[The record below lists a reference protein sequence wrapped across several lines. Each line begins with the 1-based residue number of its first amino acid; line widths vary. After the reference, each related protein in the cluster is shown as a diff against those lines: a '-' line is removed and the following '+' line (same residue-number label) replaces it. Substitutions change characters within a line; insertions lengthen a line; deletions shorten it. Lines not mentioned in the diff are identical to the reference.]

1 MISAPTA
8 LACKFLLVLAA
19 SAVALQHQEG
29 DARASENL
37 APKSDQMYP
46 ARRGIPESESE
57 LDLYHR
63 LRNVES
69 RGDLVILATELGLH
83 GNAAEIGV
91 WHGGFSRHNLAN
103 SRFKKYYMIDAW
115 AFRKNDF
122 IVDARG
128 KYRLSGDK
136 NKPDTASH
144 NTDYQIANH
153 SVDAFRG
160 RAVMI
165 RDLSENAAKQF
176 EDEFFD
182 FIYVDAGHEY
192 ENVIRDLEVW
202 WPKLKHG
209 GMMAGDDFA
218 DSYDTFPSA
227 RFHRGTWGVKSA
239 VHNFANKVGSP
250 FFLTYADS
258 KHLSTASTPMSDAE
272 FTTGKGLHGPNRV
285 RAHDF
290 YPAWYMFK

>member
-128 KYRLSGDK
+128 KYR
-136 NKPDTASH
+136 P
-144 NTDYQIANH
+144 
-153 SVDAFRG
+153 R
-160 RAVMI
+160 RP
-165 RDLSENAAKQF
+165 R
-176 EDEFFD
+176 
-182 FIYVDAGHEY
+182 
-192 ENVIRDLEVW
+192 R
-202 WPKLKHG
+202 
-209 GMMAGDDFA
+209 
-218 DSYDTFPSA
+218 PSA
-227 RFHRGTWGVKSA
+227 ASLPRRTARPWPCLLYT
-239 VHNFANKVGSP
+239 SP
-250 FFLTYADS
+250 SPRD
-258 KHLSTASTPMSDAE
+258 
-272 FTTGKGLHGPNRV
+272 
-285 RAHDF
+285 
-290 YPAWYMFK
+290 